1 MTKSTLRSSL
11 AVGAAL
17 FAAAWSMTARA
28 EDKPAAAPVAI
39 GDYHMHIQG
48 PAVTADL
55 RRMKAAKPEIFAGM
69 SDDMMN
75 ERSGA
80 DALAVLDKAGV
91 RQGTLLSVAYM
102 FASPLMQPAPADMAA
117 LTRTENA
124 YNVAAGLASNGRL
137 QAFISVNP
145 LAANAMDELNYWR
158 DRPGVSGLKLHLAN
172 SGFNPRADADIEKLA
187 AVFAFA
193 GRNALPIAI
202 HVRNAK
208 DYTADDA
215 RAFID
220 RVLPGMGDVPV
231 QIAHG
236 GSWGELDRITIDA
249 LALYGDAI
257 AKQAKGT
264 RNLRIELALL
274 VVNDKTDPVLAGDY
288 VKEMRRIGMD
298 RFILGSDWPAIYT
311 PDQYYALLRTQLPL
325 TPEEWAVIF
334 GNEAPYFTHPRV
346 SPRKAR

>member
-1 MTKSTLRSSL
+1 MTKLKMRSGL
-11 AVGAAL
+11 AYGVAL
-17 FAAAWSMTARA
+17 FAAAWAMGAHA
-28 EDKPAAAPVAI
+28 GDKPAAAPVAI

-48 PAVTADL
+48 PAITDSL
-55 RRMKAAKPEIFAGM
+55 KRIKATKPELFEGI
-69 SDDMMN
+69 SDDLMS

-102 FASPLMQPAPADMAA
+102 FSSPLMQPTPADMPA
-117 LTRTENA
+117 LTRQENA
-124 YNVAAGLASNGRL
+124 YNVAAGLASHGRL

-145 LAANAMDELNYWR
+145 LASNAMDELNYWR

-172 SGFNPRADADIEKLA
+172 SGFNPRSGADLEKLA

-208 DYTADDA
+208 DYTTDDA
-215 RAFID
+215 NAFIEQ
-220 RVLPGMGDVPV
+220 VLPGMGDVPV

-236 GSWGELDRITIDA
+236 GSWGELDQATVDA
-249 LALYGDAI
+249 LSLYGDAI
-257 AKQAKGT
+257 AKRARGT
-264 RNLRIELALL
+264 KNLRIELALV
-274 VVNDKTDPVLAGDY
+274 VVNDKTDPALAASF
-288 VKEMRRIGMD
+288 VKVMRRIGMD
-298 RFILGSDWPAIYT
+298 RFVLGSDWPAIYT

-325 TPEEWAVIF
+325 EPAEWAVIF
-334 GNEAPYFTHPRV
+334 GNEAPYFKKPRH
-346 SPRKAR
+346 R

>member
-1 MTKSTLRSSL
+1 MKRVVRFRLACLLAATTWSL
-11 AVGAAL
+11 AANAQDQ
-17 FAAAWSMTARA
+17 A
-28 EDKPAAAPVAI
+28 PAPVPQAI

-48 PAVTADL
+48 PAITADL
-55 RRMKAAKPEIFAGM
+55 KRMKAAKPEIFAGM
-69 SDDMMN
+69 SDDLMK

-102 FASPLMQPAPADMAA
+102 FASPLMQPAPTDMPA
-117 LTRTENA
+117 LTRQENA
-124 YNVAAGLASNGRL
+124 YNVAAGLASHGRL

-145 LAANAMDELNYWR
+145 LASNAMDELEYWR

-172 SGFNPRADADIEKLA
+172 SGFNPRSPADIEKLA
-187 AVFAFA
+187 GVFAFA

-215 RAFID
+215 HAFID
-220 RVLPGMGDVPV
+220 KVLPGMGDVPV

-236 GSWGELDRITIDA
+236 GSWGELDQVTVDV
-249 LALYGDAI
+249 LSLYGDAI
-257 AKQAKGT
+257 GKKARGT
-264 RNLRIELALL
+264 KNLRIELALV
-274 VVNDKTDPVLAGDY
+274 VVNDKTDPALAASF
-288 VKEMRRIGMD
+288 VKVMRRIGMD

-311 PDQYYALLRTQLPL
+311 PDAYYALLRTQLPL
-325 TPEEWAVIF
+325 EPAEWAVIF
-334 GNEAPYFTHPRV
+334 GNEAPYFKHPR
-346 SPRKAR
+346 KH